1 MSTVPR
7 AFCSVKLTL
16 AHFSKTISLLSGYLF
31 KYCMSRLL
39 NFSFK
44 VWILA
49 AGRLLSEIGT
59 GFTLFY
65 APIFFVNQVGLSSTL
80 VGIALGSGSVSG
92 VLGRFWGGQ
101 LADTPSWGRRKTL
114 LTSAAI
120 SVLADVALAFTTN
133 FPTLVLGN
141 LLMGFGIGMYW
152 PATEA
157 AIIDLTE
164 PEQRNEA
171 FAVTRLADSLGLSL
185 GVVLGGALISNSG
198 NYRSLFVIDGI
209 SFAVFFAV
217 IYFAIAETYQ
227 FQVKPPTA
235 EQENGWSLALRDRA
249 LMVYVAVNILFTTY
263 LSQVQSTM
271 PLYLKNFVQIG
282 DTGMGFSEQAISG
295 LFTWHIAFAAVCQL
309 PIAWLLNRFSRIAG
323 LSFSLVLWG
332 IAFLLVW
339 VTGNTANNTL
349 FWAVLT
355 LGIMSLGMI
364 TYTPVASGLVADL
377 APESLRGVYFSISSQ
392 CWAVG
397 YFIGPP
403 LGGWA
408 LDNPQFT
415 NYLWLMFAAS
425 VLVGMVILRYL
436 NKLITT

>member
-1 MSTVPR
+1 
-7 AFCSVKLTL
+7 
-16 AHFSKTISLLSGYLF
+16 
-31 KYCMSRLL
+31 MSRLL

-92 VLGRFWGGQ
+92 VVGRFLGGQ

-114 LTSAAI
+114 LASAAI
-120 SVLADVALAFTTN
+120 SVLADVVLALTTN
-133 FPTLVLGN
+133 FPTLILGN

-227 FQVKPPTA
+227 FQEKPSTT
-235 EQENGWSLALRDRA
+235 ERENGWSLALRDRA
-249 LMVYVAVNILFTTY
+249 LMVYVAVNIMFTTY

-282 DTGMGFSEQAISG
+282 DTGTGFSEQAISG

-309 PIAWLLNRFSRIAG
+309 PTAWLLNRFSRIAG

-332 IAFLLVW
+332 IAFILVW
-339 VTGNTANNTL
+339 VTGNVADNIL
-349 FWAVLT
+349 FWAALT
-355 LGIMSLGMI
+355 LGVMSLGMI

-392 CWAVG
+392 CWAIG

-415 NYLWLMFAAS
+415 NYFWLIFAAS
-425 VLVGMVILRYL
+425 VLIGMVILQYL
-436 NKLITT
+436 KKLITTKI

>member
-1 MSTVPR
+1 
-7 AFCSVKLTL
+7 
-16 AHFSKTISLLSGYLF
+16 
-31 KYCMSRLL
+31 MSRIL

-92 VLGRFWGGQ
+92 VVGRFLGGQ
-101 LADTPSWGRRKTL
+101 LSDTPSWGRRKTL
-114 LTSAAI
+114 LTAAAVSI
-120 SVLADVALAFTTN
+120 LADVVLSLTSN
-133 FPTLVLGN
+133 FPTLILGN

-157 AIIDLTE
+157 AIIDLTT

-185 GVVLGGALISNSG
+185 GVVLGGALIANSG
-198 NYRSLFVIDGI
+198 NYRGLFIIDGI
-209 SFAVFFAV
+209 SFAVFFSI
-217 IYFAIAETYQ
+217 IYFAIAETFQ
-227 FQVKPPTA
+227 FEEKPATSSN
-235 EQENGWSLALRDRA
+235 QNGWALALRDRA

-271 PLYLKNFVQIG
+271 PLYFKNFVQLADAG
-282 DTGMGFSEQAISG
+282 TGFSEQVISG
-295 LFTWHIAFAAVCQL
+295 LFTWHIAFAAICQL
-309 PIAWLLNRFSRIAG
+309 PSAWLLNRFSRITG
-323 LSFSLVLWG
+323 LRFSLILWG
-332 IAFLLVW
+332 IAFILVY
-339 VTGNTANNTL
+339 VTGNTPNNTL
-349 FWAVLT
+349 VWAVIT
-355 LGIMSLGMI
+355 LGVMSLGMI

-408 LDNPQFT
+408 LDHPQFI
-415 NYLWLMFAAS
+415 NYFWLIFAGS
-425 VLVGMVILRYL
+425 ILVGMAILQYL
-436 NKLITT
+436 SKLTAARIPVKQKVSKLDESSN

>member
-1 MSTVPR
+1 
-7 AFCSVKLTL
+7 
-16 AHFSKTISLLSGYLF
+16 
-31 KYCMSRLL
+31 MSRIL

-49 AGRLLSEIGT
+49 AGRLLSGIGN

-92 VLGRFWGGQ
+92 VVGRFLGGQ
-101 LADTPSWGRRKTL
+101 LSDTPGWGRRKIL
-114 LTSAAI
+114 LASAAV
-120 SVLADVALAFTTN
+120 SVLADVVLSLTAN
-133 FPTLVLGN
+133 FPTLILGN

-157 AIIDLTE
+157 AIIDLTK

-171 FAVTRLADSLGLSL
+171 FAITRLADSLGLSL
-185 GVVLGGALISNSG
+185 GVILGGVLISNSG

-209 SFAVFFAV
+209 SFALFFAV
-217 IYFAIAETYQ
+217 IYFAIAETYDFSTQ
-227 FQVKPPTA
+227 PLTKNS
-235 EQENGWSLALRDRA
+235 ENSWSLALRDRA
-249 LMVYVAVNILFTTY
+249 LMVYVGVNILFTTY

-271 PLYLKNFVQIG
+271 PLYFKNFVQVG
-282 DTGMGFSEQAISG
+282 DTGTGFSEQVISG
-295 LFTWHIAFAAVCQL
+295 LFTWHIVFAAICQL
-309 PIAWLLNRFSRIAG
+309 PVAWLLNRYSRIAG
-323 LSFSLVLWG
+323 LNFSLVLWG
-332 IAFLLVW
+332 ISFVLVW

-349 FWAVLT
+349 IWAILA
-355 LGIMSLGMI
+355 LGVMSLGMI
-364 TYTPVASGLVADL
+364 TYAPISSSLVADL
-377 APESLRGVYFSISSQ
+377 APESLRGVYFSINSQ
-392 CWAVG
+392 CWAIG

-415 NYLWLMFAAS
+415 NYFWLLFAAS
-425 VLVGMVILRYL
+425 VLIGMVILQCL
-436 NKLITT
+436 QKLIQVRS

>member
-1 MSTVPR
+1 
-7 AFCSVKLTL
+7 
-16 AHFSKTISLLSGYLF
+16 
-31 KYCMSRLL
+31 MSRIL

-49 AGRLLSEIGT
+49 AGRLLSAIGT

-80 VGIALGSGSVSG
+80 VGIALGSGSISG
-92 VLGRFWGGQ
+92 VAGRFLGGQ

-114 LTSAAI
+114 LASAAI
-120 SVLADVALAFTTN
+120 SVLADVALSMTTN
-133 FPTLVLGN
+133 FTTLVLGN

-157 AIIDLTE
+157 AIIDLTKS
-164 PEQRNEA
+164 EQRNEA
-171 FAVTRLADSLGLSL
+171 FAITRLADSLGLSL
-185 GVVLGGALISNSG
+185 GVILGGALVANSG
-198 NYRSLFVIDGI
+198 NYRALFVIDGI
-209 SFAVFFAV
+209 SFAVFFGV

-227 FQVKPPTA
+227 FPTQPA
-235 EQENGWSLALRDRA
+235 TPDTENSWSLALRDRA
-249 LMVYVAVNILFTTY
+249 LMVYVAVNIMFTTY

-271 PLYLKNFVQIG
+271 PLYLKNFVQIA
-282 DTGMGFSEQAISG
+282 DTGTGFSESTISG
-295 LFTWHIAFAAVCQL
+295 LFTWHIAFAAICQL
-309 PIAWLLNRFSRIAG
+309 PAAWLLNRFSRIMG
-323 LSFSLVLWG
+323 LRFSLVLWG
-332 IAFLLVW
+332 VAFILVW
-339 VTGNTANNTL
+339 VTGNVSENIL
-349 FWAVLT
+349 IWAAIT
-355 LGIMSLGMI
+355 LGVMSLGMI

-392 CWAVG
+392 CWAIG

-415 NYLWLMFAAS
+415 NYFWLIFAGS
-425 VLVGMVILRYL
+425 VLIGMAILQYL
-436 NKLITT
+436 DRLIAARESKG

>member
-1 MSTVPR
+1 
-7 AFCSVKLTL
+7 
-16 AHFSKTISLLSGYLF
+16 
-31 KYCMSRLL
+31 MSRIL

-49 AGRLLSEIGT
+49 AGRLLSGIGN

-92 VLGRFWGGQ
+92 VVGRFLGGQ
-101 LADTPSWGRRKTL
+101 LSDTPAWGRRKTL

-120 SVLADVALAFTTN
+120 SVLADVVLSLTFD
-133 FPTLVLGN
+133 FPTLILGN

-157 AIIDLTE
+157 AIIDLTA

-171 FAVTRLADSLGLSL
+171 FAITRLADSLGLSL
-185 GVVLGGALISNSG
+185 GVVLGGALIANSG
-198 NYRSLFVIDGI
+198 NYRALFVIDGI
-209 SFAVFFAV
+209 SFAIFFAV
-217 IYFAIAETYQ
+217 IYFAIAETFQ
-227 FQVKPPTA
+227 FDSKQTTSRKGS
-235 EQENGWSLALRDRA
+235 GWLLALRDRA

-271 PLYLKNFVQIG
+271 PLYLKNFVQVG
-282 DTGMGFSEQAISG
+282 DTGTGFSEQVISG

-309 PIAWLLNRFSRIAG
+309 PAAWLLNRYSRITG
-323 LSFSLVLWG
+323 LRFSLVLWG
-332 IAFLLVW
+332 IAFILVY
-339 VTGNTANNTL
+339 VTGNTPNNTL
-349 FWAVLT
+349 IYAAIT
-355 LGIMSLGMI
+355 LGVMSLGMI

-408 LDNPQFT
+408 LDHSQFI
-415 NYLWLMFAAS
+415 NYFWLIFAGS
-425 VLVGMVILRYL
+425 VLIGIVILQYL
-436 NKLITT
+436 SKLTTDRISVE

>member
-1 MSTVPR
+1 
-7 AFCSVKLTL
+7 
-16 AHFSKTISLLSGYLF
+16 
-31 KYCMSRLL
+31 MSRIL

-92 VLGRFWGGQ
+92 VVGRFLGGQ

-120 SVLADVALAFTTN
+120 SVLADVVLSLTAN
-133 FPTLVLGN
+133 FPTLILGN

-171 FAVTRLADSLGLSL
+171 FAITRLADSLGLSL

-227 FQVKPPTA
+227 FQAQSLTT
-235 EQENGWSLALRDRA
+235 ESENGWSLALRDRA

-282 DTGMGFSEQAISG
+282 DTGTGFSEQVISG
-295 LFTWHIAFAAVCQL
+295 LFTWHIVFAAVCQL
-309 PIAWLLNRFSRIAG
+309 PTAWLFNRFSRITG
-323 LSFSLVLWG
+323 LSLSLALWG
-332 IAFLLVW
+332 IAFILVW
-339 VTGNTANNTL
+339 VTGNIGENTL
-349 FWAVLT
+349 IWAALT
-355 LGIMSLGMI
+355 LGVMSLGMI

-392 CWAVG
+392 CWAIG

-415 NYLWLMFAAS
+415 NYFWLIFAAS
-425 VLVGMVILRYL
+425 VLIGMVILQYL
-436 NKLITT
+436 NKLITAKK